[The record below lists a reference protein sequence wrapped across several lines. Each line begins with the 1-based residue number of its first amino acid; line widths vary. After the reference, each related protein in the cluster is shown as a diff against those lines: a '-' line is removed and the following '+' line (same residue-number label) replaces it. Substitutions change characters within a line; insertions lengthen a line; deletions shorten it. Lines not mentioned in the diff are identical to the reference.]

1 MRRPV
6 LPLLL
11 VFLLLSGIT
20 DDLFASFTEDPQD
33 TDLAAAN
40 NTYLAMRDA
49 QDQLP
54 ELGPALPSS
63 RSPRGLPPGLGAA
76 PPGRPAGRIS
86 VPRGGT
92 KLLYAL
98 MSLQR

>member
-1 MRRPV
+1 MRRQV

-40 NTYLAMRDA
+40 NTYLAARDA
-49 QDQLP
+49 HDQLP
-54 ELGPALPSS
+54 ELGPTLPPS
-63 RSPRGLPPGLGAA
+63 RSLRGLPPGLGVP
-76 PPGRPAGRIS
+76 PPGGPAARIS
-86 VPRGGT
+86 VPRSGT
-92 KLLYAL
+92 ELLYAL

>member
-1 MRRPV
+1 MRRQL

-40 NTYLAMRDA
+40 NTYLAGREAD
-49 QDQLP
+49 DQLREP
-54 ELGPALPSS
+54 DPALPAPG
-63 RSPRGLPPGLGAA
+63 SPRGTAPDLGAPPPGLLAGLTRV
-76 PPGRPAGRIS
+76 PPG
-86 VPRGGT
+86 GT
-92 KLLYAL
+92 ERLYAL